1 MSKFCEPSKRRNLN
15 IGCVGGGQP
24 LECYHDIQC
33 ESCPALIVNSLR
45 NALTDTLSPSGAPHQ
60 LQSEFVKLM
69 TKINDHKE
77 RRSRVKIEWVLN
89 QWLRL
94 GFLLLTSVLLTSV
107 LLTEHRLSC
116 N

>member
-1 MSKFCEPSKRRNLN
+1 MCL
-15 IGCVGGGQP
+15 GGGNP
-24 LECYHDIQC
+24 WNAIMTFGL
-33 ESCPALIVNSLR
+33 ALVVNSLR
-45 NALTDTLSPSGAPHQ
+45 NALTDTLPPSGAPHQ

-77 RRSRVKIEWVLN
+77 RRSSVKIEWVLN

-94 GFLLLTSVLLTSV
+94 GFLLLTLV